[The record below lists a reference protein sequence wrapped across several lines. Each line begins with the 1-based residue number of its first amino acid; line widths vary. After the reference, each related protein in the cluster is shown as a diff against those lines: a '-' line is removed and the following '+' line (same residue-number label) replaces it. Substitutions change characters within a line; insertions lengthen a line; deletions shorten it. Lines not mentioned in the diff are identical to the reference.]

1 MNETTAKKLAK
12 KEQKEAKRSSVPVRG
27 RAKKPKKKRT
37 SNSEPGDFVVEW
49 GSGYSMMGPAL
60 FGRGVRRLRRGRPER
75 RGEPP
80 RDSDLPPPAWA
91 TLSGHWQVR
100 ALKQN
105 PTF

>member
-12 KEQKEAKRSSVPVRG
+12 KAQKEAKRSSVPVRG

-60 FGRGVRRLRRGRPER
+60 FGRALAGCAGADPKGGANRRGTRICRRR
-75 RGEPP
+75 RGP
-80 RDSDLPPPAWA
+80 L
-91 TLSGHWQVR
+91 
-100 ALKQN
+100 
-105 PTF
+105 

>member
-1 MNETTAKKLAK
+1 
-12 KEQKEAKRSSVPVRG
+12 
-27 RAKKPKKKRT
+27 
-37 SNSEPGDFVVEW
+37 
-49 GSGYSMMGPAL
+49 MMGPAL
-60 FGRGVRRLRRGRPER
+60 LGASDGRSQAAPGRGRPER

-105 PTF
+105 PTS